1 MSTFQPEGAKLDFN
15 GEERHLVWDYGV
27 IEKVQ
32 EMYGEH
38 PILAIQSIFW
48 ENEDGLRH
56 YQAKPVLDI
65 AFILLNNEVKRQ
77 KYFDGKSSL
86 KTYTREELGYL
97 VTRENADSIVTAIV
111 QSWTGSVPE
120 ADEEADEK
128 NVKSGQ

>member
-15 GEERHLVWDYGV
+15 GEERHLIWDYGV

-32 EMYGEH
+32 EAYGEH

-56 YQAKPVLDI
+56 YQAKPVLDL
-65 AFILLNNEVKRQ
+65 AFFLLNNEVKRQ

-97 VTRENADSIVTAIV
+97 ITRDNADSIVTAIV

-120 ADEEADEK
+120 ADEEDDPK
-128 NVKSGQ
+128 NAMGGQ